1 MATNDSYN
9 AFIDSLLTEQKE
21 TDSFSLKTTYLENQ
35 CSLLVD
41 QDVLQSYHLVNY
53 DSDENN
59 CRVDAWGL
67 RPAFSDSSDIPL
79 VLIISDFREVPSIA
93 NQPLSTF
100 RSFLDK
106 GKRFFLNSMKDS
118 FRLDALRGE
127 SDSVKALADY
137 IYNNRNNLYDVTIIG
152 LTNTR
157 ITTRSNT
164 LVISELSTSD
174 FVFHYDIWDFERY
187 DKIIASSK
195 GRESV
200 DINFV
205 DDYGLPKGVKAL
217 TAETGNKNLSSFLF
231 VLPGT
236 ILFKMYEQWNERL
249 LEQNPR
255 TFLQFAGKVNKGL
268 RATLN
273 TCPDRFFCYNN
284 GLAAVASNVDYDE
297 KNGTILAIENFQIVN
312 GGQTTASIFTWAR
325 NAAKRHEE
333 YHLEKVFVM
342 VKMTVIPD
350 ESIASDAIPKI
361 SEYSNT
367 QNKVSSSAFS
377 IHHEFHK
384 KMEEYSRHIW
394 APPREETHWYYER
407 VLGQY
412 KNAINLCRTQG
423 EKRVFEN
430 QNPKTQM
437 FKTVDMAKYYYAF
450 DMRPDIVC
458 KGAQKCYAFF
468 CDNYL
473 NTSTNSGSSSIYNGT
488 FNEDLFKENCAK
500 ALVYKALEKRQGN
513 GVRFVSV
520 PYTIAC
526 VMKNLENRKLVL
538 DYQDIWKKQW
548 NNEPLFNLLSSY
560 ADEVISLILN
570 TMPEGTSLLSE
581 WAKKPDCWK
590 TVSSIKLDISYLKP
604 FAITIDDYASRKK
617 SSKADQKMMT
627 EAEAQIYVYNKGVEY
642 WKQLQLFI
650 NKNKTTLLPIEADI
664 LKWAITPG
672 KIVSAKQ
679 SIYLLKAE
687 QKAKAEGFDA

>member
-1 MATNDSYN
+1 MATNDSYTT
-9 AFIDSLLTEQKE
+9 FIDALLKEQAE
-21 TDSFSLKTTYLENQ
+21 TNSISLKTTYLENQ
-35 CSLLVD
+35 CSLLID
-41 QDVLQSYHLVNY
+41 QDLLQSYHIVNY
-53 DSDENN
+53 DSAESN

-79 VLIISDFREVPSIA
+79 VLIISDFREVESIE
-93 NQPLSTF
+93 NQPLSSF

-118 FRLDALRGE
+118 FRLDTLRGE
-127 SDSVKALADY
+127 SDSVKSLADY

-152 LTNTR
+152 LTNTK

-164 LVISELSTSD
+164 LVISELSSSD

-205 DDYGLPKGVKAL
+205 DDYDLPNGIKAL
-217 TAETGNKNLSSFLF
+217 TAETGNKDLSSFLF

-268 RATLN
+268 RTTLN
-273 TCPDRFFCYNN
+273 KYPDRFFCYNN
-284 GLAAVASNVDYDE
+284 GLAAVASNVDYNE
-297 KNGTILAIENFQIVN
+297 KTGTIKSIENFQIVN

-333 YHLEKVFVM
+333 YHLEKVYVM

-350 ESIASDAIPKI
+350 EVIASDAIPKI

-423 EKRVFEN
+423 EKRIFEK
-430 QNPKTQM
+430 QNPKLQM

-450 DMRPDIVC
+450 DMKPDVVC

-468 CDNYL
+468 CEHYL
-473 NTSTNSGSSSIYNGT
+473 NTSENSGSSAVFNGT

-526 VMKNLENRKLVL
+526 VMKNLENYKRVL
-538 DYQDIWKKQW
+538 DYQEIWKKQW
-548 NNEPLFNLLSSY
+548 NNEPFFDLLASY
-560 ADEVISLILN
+560 ANDVVSLIIK
-570 TMPEGTSLLSE
+570 TMPPGVTLLSE

-590 TVSSIKLDISYLKP
+590 NISAMKLDVRLLEPY
-604 FAITIDDYASRKK
+604 AITIDEYKSRKK
-617 SSKADQKMMT
+617 DSKDDQKIT
-627 EAEAQIYVYNKGVEY
+627 NEAEAQIYVYKKGVPY
-642 WKQLQLFI
+642 WKQLQSFI
-650 NKNKTTLLPIEADI
+650 DKNKTTLLPIEADI

-679 SIYLLKAE
+679 APYLLKAE
-687 QKAKAEGFDA
+687 QKAINEGFEA